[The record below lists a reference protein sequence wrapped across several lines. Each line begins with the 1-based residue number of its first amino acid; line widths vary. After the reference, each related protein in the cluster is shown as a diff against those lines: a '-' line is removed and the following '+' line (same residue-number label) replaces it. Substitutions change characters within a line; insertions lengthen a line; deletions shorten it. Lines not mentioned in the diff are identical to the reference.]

1 MLGFD
6 AALRGR
12 FLARP
17 RAGLVRSVQRGQ
29 GETSERNA
37 AYTTFFEATPRVKL
51 FSCERWY

>member
-12 FLARP
+12 CLARP